1 MKCFRSL
8 EHPSRVGED
17 TGFLKRRSQTTALAR
32 DWAKNDTRRKPIHT
46 IANHQALLCLTFRS
60 RARCRVYADRIAQ
73 IARSLHSQGSDS
85 CIMVM
90 CFSGRSWY
98 RSLWVKKTRE
108 RNKEPDL
115 SQANASWAPWA
126 HGCLEGRRR
135 EGAILVQQRCQW
147 SAASAGVTSVF
158 RLHDATNANL
168 SMKHDVAKQAANEM
182 ARKETTFWRDQAYG
196 QETFRCLAHLRECN
210 VLSLSARTGVSAEE
224 TEATC
229 ASR

>member
-1 MKCFRSL
+1 MKSFRSV

-32 DWAKNDTRRKPIHT
+32 DWAKKRHAEEANSHHRQSSSASLSHFSQSCTLQSIRRSHGTERKEPSSPRER
-46 IANHQALLCLTFRS
+46 Q
-60 RARCRVYADRIAQ
+60 
-73 IARSLHSQGSDS
+73 LHHGHVPLGKIVVPWPVEQ
-85 CIMVM
+85 
-90 CFSGRSWY
+90 
-98 RSLWVKKTRE
+98 KTRE

-158 RLHDATNANL
+158 RLHDATNAYL

-182 ARKETTFWRDQAYG
+182 ARKEIDKFYFDQ
-196 QETFRCLAHLRECN
+196 RISLAVVTVGGEEGNIDVLARSGIWPGDFSVLR
-210 VLSLSARTGVSAEE
+210 
-224 TEATC
+224 
-229 ASR
+229 ASS